1 MQEPAGNTK
10 TIVASGLGLI
20 ALGGLLAFV
29 SGVFPGQVALVLS
42 GAASAVLL
50 HQALLALREAGLADR
65 QARMMRQVFAAS
77 ESILSSLDVTHVLR
91 SAAEAAARLSW
102 HAGASLLYVADES
115 KIELASSSGFD
126 PPPDPNVRFPVL
138 DSYLAEAQKAR
149 RSSFTALPQRSEGLE
164 GFRSACVL
172 PLQHKGGVVGAL
184 VLLSVKPPGTFK
196 QELSMLE
203 YFANQAAVAID
214 NARLYHHVQE
224 LFLSTIKAL
233 AAAVDAKD
241 AYTHGHSEGI
251 ATLVDMVAREMKLPS
266 REQEKAKLA
275 GLLHDVGKIGIP
287 DAILRKPGRLDASER
302 AVMIGHATLGAEIID
317 KPGPLQDLVAIVRHH
332 HERHDGKGYPDGLAG
347 GQIPIGAAILA
358 VADAFDAMTSHRAYH
373 SARPLDEALEE
384 LQHNA
389 GTQFNPNVVDA
400 LRRVI
405 DREAAARSDWY
416 AALERRIHDD
426 SGGQVRTPTAEPAST
441 EAGVAM
447 RLAQELRHISDLR
460 TLLDRLVTLAPD
472 ALGVDEV
479 AILLADDR
487 EQELTVEAVRDIAA
501 PAGITA
507 LRKGQ
512 TIARG
517 KLPAWRAIDQNAAQ
531 LNSDGRT
538 LYAPLIAG
546 GRAIGV
552 LEVAGGTLG
561 PAHLRLITAA
571 ADAVAPLILSTRL
584 SQRARSEK
592 DRDAL
597 TGLLNRSA
605 MLHRLKEAA
614 SRHQRHGSPYAIA
627 LGTVRDLPQF
637 NATYGFGAGDELIK
651 RIAALLQDNTRA
663 SDVVG
668 RISGGT
674 FAIVMPEVG
683 TAGAQRGVRRLDALF
698 ADRQVPVKGQFVQCP
713 ALSWVVASCPKDA
726 AEPDVLFAHA
736 ERRVI
741 AHYTD

>member
-1 MQEPAGNTK
+1 MQEPARNTK
-10 TIVASGLGLI
+10 TMVVAGLGLI

-29 SGVFPGQVALVLS
+29 TGVFPARVTLVLA
-42 GAASAVLL
+42 GTASAVLL
-50 HQALLALREAGLADR
+50 YQALLALREAGLAER
-65 QARMMRQVFAAS
+65 QAVMMRQVFAAS

-102 HAGASLLYVADES
+102 HTGASLLYVADES
-115 KIELASSSGFD
+115 KIEVRSSSGFD
-126 PPPDPNVRFPVL
+126 LPPDPNARFPVL
-138 DSYLAEAQKAR
+138 DSYLAEAQKTR
-149 RSSFTALPQRSEGLE
+149 RSAFTALPDRSEGLE

-184 VLLSVKPPGTFK
+184 VLLSAKPPGTFS
-196 QELSMLE
+196 QELGMLE

-241 AYTHGHSEGI
+241 AYTHGHSEDI
-251 ATLVDMVAREMKLPS
+251 ATLVDMIAREMKLPP

-302 AVMIGHATLGAEIID
+302 AVMMSHATLGAEIID
-317 KPGPLQDLVAIVRHH
+317 KPGPLQELVAIVRHH
-332 HERHDGKGYPDGLAG
+332 HERYDGKGYPEGLAG
-347 GQIPIGAAILA
+347 RQIPIGAAILA

-373 SARPLDEALEE
+373 SARPLAEALEE
-384 LQHNA
+384 LQRNA
-389 GTQFNPNVVDA
+389 GTQFNPDVVDA
-400 LRRVI
+400 LARVI
-405 DREAAARSDWY
+405 DQERAAGSGWY
-416 AALERRIHDD
+416 TALERRIHDYG
-426 SGGQVRTPTAEPAST
+426 GGQVPTPTDAPAGT
-441 EAGVAM
+441 EAGIAM
-447 RLAQELRHISDLR
+447 GLAQELRHITDLR

-487 EQELTVEAVRDIAA
+487 EQELTVEAMRDTAA

-538 LYAPLIAG
+538 IYAPLIAG
-546 GRAIGV
+546 GRAFGV
-552 LEVAGGTLG
+552 LEVAGAALR

-571 ADAVAPLILSTRL
+571 ADAVAPLIQATRL
-584 SQRARSEK
+584 TQRARSEEEK
-592 DRDAL
+592 DAL
-597 TGLLNRSA
+597 TGLLNRPA
-605 MLHRLKEAA
+605 MLHRLKEEA
-614 SRHQRHGSPYAIA
+614 SRYQRHGTPYAIA

-637 NATYGFGAGDELIK
+637 NATHGFGAGDELIK
-651 RIAALLQDNTRA
+651 RIATLFQDNTRA
-663 SDVVG
+663 SDVVA

-674 FAIVMPEVG
+674 FAIVMPDVG
-683 TAGAQRGVRRLDALF
+683 TAGAQRGVRRLEALF

-713 ALSWVVASCPKDA
+713 AFSWVVASCPKDA
-726 AEPDVLFAHA
+726 AEPDALFAHA

-741 AHYTD
+741 THHT